1 MNETDLNFFKSYLLT
16 QKGSILNKN
25 NEFKSE
31 QASAREV
38 VSDEAELASND
49 LSMNLSI
56 HLHER
61 DRSALY
67 QIERAL
73 GKLEDGTYGQCES
86 CADEIDPKRLKASP
100 FSSLCIICKEEQ
112 EDPRY
117 LN

>member
-1 MNETDLNFFKSYLLT
+1 MNVSDLNFFKAYLLS
-16 QKGSILNKN
+16 QKSSILNKN
-25 NEFKSE
+25 HEFKSE
-31 QASAREV
+31 QASEREI
-38 VSDEAELASND
+38 VSDEAEIASND
-49 LSMNLSI
+49 LSMTLSI

-73 GKLEDGTYGQCES
+73 SKLEDGTYGQCES
-86 CADEIDPKRLKASP
+86 CADHIDPKRLQARP
-100 FSSLCIICKEEQ
+100 FASLCIICKEEQ